1 MVEAFDYIAV
11 SPKDKE
17 VAERFSNIYFRFR
30 ARNYWFSRR
39 HVDIK
44 VVTDLETVGID
55 MLPFATM
62 LMPLTTYNKKHD
74 ISIRQRVWKFCT
86 DNKLFYSG
94 RMHIE
99 VWGQK
104 RKI

>member
-1 MVEAFDYIAV
+1 MKYLLTQFN
-11 SPKDKE
+11 PKLYD
-17 VAERFSNIYFRFR
+17 F
-30 ARNYWFSRR
+30 
-39 HVDIK
+39 DIK
-44 VVTDLETVGID
+44 VVTDSHLVGKN
-55 MLPFATM
+55 MLKDATM